1 MRLRKGTTGWSRGQ
15 RAIATGLIIVLAGF
29 AGACNG
35 SPTDTLNQDSSAELS
50 EADFSVVLGDLTEGL
65 GLTDDQAAAV
75 QEVMDKYRGQGREPG
90 ALWYAAA
97 DLQGV
102 LTSDQIAVIDA
113 RRDELR
119 AEASALRGE
128 MRGRRGKRSGDGQAS
143 GERRGFGPHDGLGGG
158 EGFGGRDGDGP
169 RGPGDILDLSDEQ
182 LAQLEAIR
190 ESHAPE
196 MEEIR
201 EALRDGSL
209 TRDEARDRMA
219 VIQDAMHGAL
229 QGILTDDQLALLE
242 EHRAEAEAKRGEV
255 GARRE
260 GMRARW
266 EQRSQAAHAAMIA
279 ALDLTP
285 EQVAAIDALRVRSEG
300 EGRPSAEEMEAR
312 RDEHHQALLDIL
324 DDDQEEIWILHGSLS
339 GLFARHQARSRA
351 GDGFGGEGRRGRRGS
366 GGV

>member
-1 MRLRKGTTGWSRGQ
+1 MRLRKGNTGWSRGQ
-15 RAIATGLIIVLAGF
+15 RAIAAGLIIVLAGF

-65 GLTDDQAAAV
+65 GLRYELDAAV
-75 QEVMDKYRGQGREPG
+75 QEVMDKYRGQGRELG
-90 ALWYAAA
+90 ALWSAAA

-119 AEASALRGE
+119 AEANARRGE
-128 MRGRRGKRSGDGQAS
+128 MRGRRGEMKGHR
-143 GERRGFGPHDGLGGG
+143 GG

-169 RGPGDILDLSDEQ
+169 RGPGDLLDLSDEQ
-182 LAQLEAIR
+182 LAQLKAIR

-279 ALDLTP
+279 ALDLTL

-339 GLFARHQARSRA
+339 GLFARHQARSRS
-351 GDGFGGEGRRGRRGS
+351 GDGVGGEGRRGRRGS

>member
-1 MRLRKGTTGWSRGQ
+1 MRLRKGTTGWSRGE
-15 RAIATGLIIVLAGF
+15 RAIAAGLIIVLAGF

-75 QEVMDKYRGQGREPG
+75 QEVMHKYRGQGQELG

-119 AEASALRGE
+119 AEASARRGE
-128 MRGRRGKRSGDGQAS
+128 MRGRRGEMKG
-143 GERRGFGPHDGLGGG
+143 RRGEMKGHRGG

-169 RGPGDILDLSDEQ
+169 RGPGDI
-182 LAQLEAIR
+182 
-190 ESHAPE
+190 
-196 MEEIR
+196 
-201 EALRDGSL
+201 L

-242 EHRAEAEAKRGEV
+242 EHRAEAEAKRGEAGAQRV
-255 GARRE
+255 GS
-260 GMRARW
+260 RARW
-266 EQRSQAAHAAMIA
+266 WQRSQAAHAAMIA

-366 GGV
+366 SGV

>member
-1 MRLRKGTTGWSRGQ
+1 MRLRKGTTGWSRGE
-15 RAIATGLIIVLAGF
+15 RAIAAGLIIVLAGF

-102 LTSDQIAVIDA
+102 LTSDQIAVIDT
-113 RRDELR
+113 RRAELR
-119 AEASALRGE
+119 AEASARRGE
-128 MRGRRGKRSGDGQAS
+128 MKGHR
-143 GERRGFGPHDGLGGG
+143 GG
-158 EGFGGRDGDGP
+158 EGFRGRDGDGP

-219 VIQDAMHGAL
+219 AIQDAMHEAM
-229 QGILTDDQLALLE
+229 QGILTDDQLTILE
-242 EHRAEAEAKRGEV
+242 EHRAEAEARRGEV

-266 EQRSQAAHAAMIA
+266 EERSQTAHAAMIA

-285 EQVAAIDALRVRSEG
+285 EQVAVIDALRVRSKG
-300 EGRPSAEEMEAR
+300 EGRPSPEEMEAR

-324 DDDQEEIWILHGSLS
+324 DDDQDEIWILHGSLS
-339 GLFARHQARSRA
+339 GLLARHQARSRS

>member
-35 SPTDTLNQDSSAELS
+35 SPTDTLNQDTSAEPS

-119 AEASALRGE
+119 AEASARRGE
-128 MRGRRGKRSGDGQAS
+128 MRGRRGEMKGHR
-143 GERRGFGPHDGLGGG
+143 GG

-182 LAQLEAIR
+182 LAQLKAIR

-260 GMRARW
+260 GMRAQW